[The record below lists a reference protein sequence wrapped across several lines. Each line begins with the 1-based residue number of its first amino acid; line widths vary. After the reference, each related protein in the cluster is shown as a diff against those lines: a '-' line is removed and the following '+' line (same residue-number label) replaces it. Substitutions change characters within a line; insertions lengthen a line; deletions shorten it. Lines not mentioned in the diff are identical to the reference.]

1 MELREV
7 AAVPETD
14 NGLVDTALR
23 TPNNEAPDDASGP
36 VASACC
42 TEAAD
47 KKIKRAHPQAMHHR
61 IQMQPLGESPNA
73 T

>member
-1 MELREV
+1 MELRDV
-7 AAVPETD
+7 AAAPETD
-14 NGLVDTALR
+14 NRLVDTALL

-42 TEAAD
+42 MEAANN
-47 KKIKRAHPQAMHHR
+47 KIKRAHPQAMHHR
-61 IQMQPLGESPNA
+61 IQMQPLGERPNA